1 MQAEAC
7 GLCLLSTL
15 LTFLGQGF
23 GIAQDR
29 NEVRASRVLVAHV
42 QLLDWGANIWEREK
56 ARLGV
61 LGVLGCMNNIS
72 LPL

>member
-1 MQAEAC
+1 MWA
-7 GLCLLSTL
+7 LSTEHPVD
-15 LTFLGQGF
+15 
-23 GIAQDR
+23 IPR
-29 NEVRASRVLVAHV
+29 WRVLVAHV